1 MEWSK
6 VSKRYMLPRR
16 RRCRQFSPP
25 LWRCSASPWS
35 RSRSQ
40 RKAFSSRCLT
50 SLIRVVLS
58 KRFCSSCRVSLL
70 SKVRPAITSG
80 SRQLSTASSS
90 LIISNPISTRR
101 CSPRELIRCTS
112 SRIRAT
118 NNLKFFVTSCQW
130 FKERTPIKISSSK
143 NSNLCK
149 ITLGLYFKT
158 HWWPKLRW
166 QSRNNSKLPQ
176 RARSLAK
183 SPKRHQRKDK
193 VRTSTLG
200 IRARQQVLRPT
211 TKAIIM
217 ATILCCRPYWD
228 QLGRNLR
235 HLSQD
240 CWRHLVLGLSQRR
253 SQRWVPASWDKAP
266 SATAQATPSC
276 RRPRWTQNCSKRTPR
291 PSWPNR

>member
-1 MEWSK
+1 MGWSK
-6 VSKRYMLPRR
+6 VSKRCMLPRR

-40 RKAFSSRCLT
+40 RKACSSRCLT

-58 KRFCSSCRVSLL
+58 KQFCSSCRVSRL
-70 SKVRPAITSG
+70 SKVRLAITSG

-90 LIISNPISTRR
+90 LIISNPISTRQ
-101 CSPRELIRCTS
+101 CSPRALIRCTS

-118 NNLKFFVTSCQW
+118 NNLKFFVTSCRW

-149 ITLGLYFKT
+149 ITSGLCFKT

-166 QSRNNSKLPQ
+166 QSRNNSNLPQ
-176 RARSLAK
+176 QAWSPAK
-183 SPKRHQRKDK
+183 SPKRHQPRDR
-193 VRTSTLG
+193 VRTPTSG

-211 TKAIIM
+211 TTVIIILMLM
-217 ATILCCRPYWD
+217 ATVICCRPWWD
-228 QLGRNLR
+228 QVGRKLH

-240 CWRHLVLGLSQRR
+240 CWRHLVLGLSQRLN
-253 SQRWVPASWDKAP
+253 QRWVPASWDKAP
-266 SATAQATPSC
+266 SATVQATPSY
-276 RRPRWTQNCSKRTPR
+276 RRPRWTPNCSKKTPR
-291 PSWPNR
+291 PS